1 MAKVKGIALTEKGS
15 LKPLVRD
22 HLSEYVFKQI
32 ANLVPNVEVVADRK
46 NVLCVSHTDLK
57 GNNIYTTITITTGIK
72 HPSEMADRKSRAK
85 ATVETIEFEE

>member
-1 MAKVKGIALTEKGS
+1 MAKVKGNALTEKGS

-22 HLSEYVFKQI
+22 QLSEYVFKQV
-32 ANLVPNVEVVADRK
+32 ANLVPNVETVTDKK

-72 HPSEMADRKSRAK
+72 HPSEMADRKPRAK
-85 ATVETIEFEE
+85 ATIETIEFEE